1 MVLKSRLMSL
11 LLICL
16 LVVTADLANAAEP
29 YTQHENIVYGETDG
43 IGLVMD
49 IFVPTGEKNGLGIVD
64 VVSGAWHSD
73 RSKIEQ
79 HKMAQ
84 MYRIFCSRGYTV
96 FGIRPGSISKFTAP
110 QMVDHVQ
117 RGIRWVKSHAAEY
130 EVDPE
135 RLGMTGA
142 SAGGHLACLTAV
154 KSVAGDTAVKSV
166 AVFFPP
172 TDLVTHVQKQLEK
185 SDGSTNASKQA
196 TLVEVRFGALC
207 FDRFKGNTS
216 REELLQALAD
226 ISPALQ
232 VTGKEPPFLLIHGDA
247 DELVPLEQSEI
258 MVAALTDKGV
268 PAELIVKPGGG
279 HPWPTIHE
287 EVGVIADWMD
297 KQLKTG
303 TTSAVGN

>member
-1 MVLKSRLMSL
+1 MINTRLITLSMAGL
-11 LLICL
+11 MMMMAD
-16 LVVTADLANAAEP
+16 TARAAEP
-29 YTQHENIVYGETDG
+29 YTQHENIVYAETDG

-49 IFVPTGEKNGLGIVD
+49 IFVPTGEKNGLAIVD

-96 FGIRPGSISKFTAP
+96 FGVRPGSISKFTAP

-117 RGIRWVKSHAAEY
+117 RGIRWVKEHAGEY

-154 KSVAGDTAVKSV
+154 KSEDGDTSVKSV

-172 TDLVTHVQKQLEK
+172 TDLVTYVKNKMEGP
-185 SDGSTNASKQA
+185 STGSKKEVPIA
-196 TLVEVRFGALC
+196 TRLSALC
-207 FDRFKGNTS
+207 FDRFKSDTS
-216 REELLQALAD
+216 TEELLEALAE
-226 ISPALQ
+226 ISPALH

-258 MVAALTDKGV
+258 MVAALKDHDV
-268 PAELIVKPGGG
+268 PVELVIKPGGG
-279 HPWPTIHE
+279 HPWPTIYE

-297 KQLKTG
+297 KQLITG
-303 TTSAVGN
+303 TTAAVGN